1 VKWFLYHQEADRD
14 RALALRALHISGKS
28 KIFIPRL
35 TLVEVL
41 TAIRSNPNADEATG
55 QAALEALEDLHLET
69 IPGDADLLRKT
80 NAIAWAYKMTIYDA
94 LYVGLAEQLGY
105 PLITADERMIRQ
117 LKNHSILVPLR
128 EFKIKG

>member
-35 TLVEVL
+35 TVVEVL
-41 TAIRSNPNADEATG
+41 NAIRSNPNADEATG